1 MDILLNQ
8 RVIYATKRED
18 CIKKIRE
25 LGALPQEA
33 FDRVSSRIWLAPNTL
48 LLP

>member
-1 MDILLNQ
+1 MHQLSDDAKTMDKLLNQ
-8 RVIYATKRED
+8 RVIYATKKDD

-33 FDRVSSRIWLAPNTL
+33 FDRVRSH
-48 LLP
+48 